1 MLEETLRLTSE
12 YRRLRD
18 ALTDGRTPAAL
29 FGMPPAA
36 RAQVAAALAA
46 DLGRPVVVLTATEAA
61 AARFAADAAFF
72 GARSEVCPARDFAL
86 RPTLGQSH
94 EFEYRRLAV
103 LGNIVGGR
111 CNLLALP
118 LEGALQRTMP
128 RAEFEANTLTLK
140 EGQTI
145 KQQDLIARLV
155 SAGYHRRDRVE
166 GPGQFSVRGGI
177 VDLYPPD
184 MDRPARVEFWGD
196 VIDTMS
202 GFDLLTQR
210 REIQLKKV
218 YLSPARETLFSD
230 PAEAAVLLRA
240 AASRLRGRKRE
251 LLEAA
256 MEGDLALLDAGTM
269 PENMDK
275 YLALRYPEAA
285 TVLDYF
291 ADPIYFVEEPSAL
304 REAARALEFRT
315 GEEIKALLEQ
325 KVLTGELCS
334 LWESYDAL
342 VHRTDHAPAVV
353 CENFSRTL
361 PDFSPKELVS
371 VTAHALP
378 AWGGEVKALVED
390 LENYRAAGYFCAV
403 LAGTPRAASALARDL
418 SAAGLTAVAVKGDPV
433 PSPGTVAVLTGHL
446 SAGTDYPFAK
456 FAIITSRRQKV
467 EEPRRSPRKKA
478 KGLSSLEELKPGDYV
493 VHQNHGIGIYTS
505 IERLDLQGVVKD
517 YIKIQ
522 YAGADT
528 LFVPVTQLDLISRY
542 TAPGDG
548 EKVKLAKLGG
558 ADWTRAKTRVK
569 KATEE
574 MAKELLDL
582 YARRKTAKGF
592 SFPEDGEWQRDFE
605 ARFAYEET
613 DDQLSA
619 SSEIKRD
626 MEHPWPMDRLLC
638 GDVGVG
644 KTEVALRAAFKA
656 IMGGKQ
662 VAILVPTTILAWQ
675 HFNTILQRMEAYP
688 VKAAMLS
695 RFRTPKQIRDALR
708 GLKEGTVDIVVG
720 THRLLQKDVH
730 FKDLG
735 LIIVDEEQRFGVRH
749 KEKLKENFPGVD
761 VLTLS
766 ATPIPRTLNMAM
778 SGIRDMSTIE
788 QPPYERQPVE
798 TFVLEYDAGVLAQA
812 IAREL
817 GRGGQ
822 VYYLYNRVETIENCA
837 ARVAKLAPEG
847 ARIATAHGKMTEE
860 QLSGVWQKLLD
871 GEIDILVCTTI
882 IETGVDV
889 RNCNTLIIED
899 ADRMGL
905 SQLYQIRGRVG
916 RSGRKAYAYFTFR
929 PAKVLTDVAAKRLS
943 AIREFTAFGSG
954 FRIAMRDLQIRGAGN
969 LLGQSQH
976 GHMETVG
983 YDLYVK
989 LLGQAVAA
997 LKGEAPPP
1005 DKSECLIDVTVD
1017 AYIPENYIPDAAGR
1031 IEAYKRI
1038 AAIEAQ
1044 ADADDVL
1051 DELDDRYGEPPAAVR
1066 GLVDISLIRIVAAKL
1081 GFYEIGQ
1088 RRDLLLMYSDQ
1099 LDRRDLAP
1107 LTRAMPGRIS
1117 VNRSAKP
1124 YLAVRVAEGEKP
1136 IRIMR
1141 QVFDL
1146 LSDDAN

>member
-1 MLEETLRLTSE
+1 MLEEALRQTKE
-12 YRRLRD
+12 YQRLRE
-18 ALTDGRTPAAL
+18 ALAGGRSPVAL
-29 FGMPPAA
+29 FGLPPAA
-36 RAQVAAALAA
+36 RAQAAAALAA
-46 DLGRPVVVLTATEAA
+46 DLGRPAVVLTAGEAEA
-61 AARFAADAAFF
+61 TRFASDAAFF
-72 GARSEVCPARDFAL
+72 GARSAVCPARDFAL
-86 RPTLGQSH
+86 RPTLGQSR
-94 EFEYRRLAV
+94 EFEYRRIAV

-111 CNLLALP
+111 CNLLAAP
-118 LEGALQRTMP
+118 LEGALQLTMP
-128 RAEFEANTLTLK
+128 RADFEANTLTLR
-140 EGQTI
+140 EGQTF
-145 KQQDLIARLV
+145 KQQDLVARLV
-155 SAGYHRRDRVE
+155 SAGYHRRDKVE

-184 MDRPARVEFWGD
+184 MDRPARIEFWGD
-196 VIDTMS
+196 VVDTMS

-210 REIQLKKV
+210 REVQLKKV
-218 YLSPARETLFSD
+218 YVSPAREVLFSD
-230 PAEAAVLLRA
+230 PAEAAALLRDA
-240 AASRLRGRKRE
+240 AARLKGAKKAR
-251 LLEAA
+251 LESVMA
-256 MEGDLALLDAGTM
+256 EDLAALDAGAL
-269 PENMDK
+269 PEHMDK
-275 YLALRYPEAA
+275 YLALRYAQPMTA
-285 TVLDYF
+285 LDYF
-291 ADPIYFVEEPSAL
+291 ENPLFFFEEPSAV
-304 REAARALEFRT
+304 REAARALAFRT
-315 GEEIKALLEQ
+315 GEELKGLLEQ
-325 KVLTGELCS
+325 QVLTAELAHFY
-334 LWESYDAL
+334 EEYDELLRRA
-342 VHRTDHAPAVV
+342 DKAPAVV

-361 PDFSPKELVS
+361 PDFQPKELVS

-378 AWGGEVKALVED
+378 AWGGEVKSLVED
-390 LENYRAAGYFCAV
+390 LQNYKAAGYFCAV
-403 LAGTPRAASALARDL
+403 LAGTRRAADALARDL
-418 SAAGLTAVAVKGDPV
+418 CAAGLTAVSAKGDPV
-433 PSPGTVAVLTGHL
+433 PTAGAVAVLPGHL

-456 FAIITSRRQKV
+456 FALITSRRQKV
-467 EEPRRSPRKKA
+467 EEQKPRRKKA
-478 KGLSSLEELKPGDYV
+478 KGLSSLEDLKPGDYV
-493 VHQNHGIGIYTS
+493 VHQNHGIGVYTS

-558 ADWTRAKTRVK
+558 GDWAKTKTRVK

-574 MAKELLDL
+574 MAKDLLAL

-592 SFPEDGEWQRDFE
+592 AFPSDGDWQRDFE
-605 ARFAYEET
+605 TRFEYEET
-613 DDQLSA
+613 DDQLTSA
-619 SSEIKRD
+619 AEIKKD
-626 MEHPWPMDRLLC
+626 MERPWPMDRLLC

-695 RFRTPKQIRDALR
+695 RFRTPKQIKDALR
-708 GLKEGTVDIVVG
+708 GLRDGTVDIVVG

-735 LIIVDEEQRFGVRH
+735 LIIVDEEQRFGVKH

-788 QPPYERQPVE
+788 QPPFERQPVE
-798 TFVLEYDAGVLAQA
+798 TFVLEYAEGVLEQA
-812 IAREL
+812 ITREL
-817 GRGGQ
+817 ARGGQ
-822 VYYLYNRVETIENCA
+822 VYYLYNRVETIEACA
-837 ARVAKLAPEG
+837 ARVAKMAPG

-860 QLSGVWQKLLD
+860 QLSTVWQALLD
-871 GEIDILVCTTI
+871 GNIDVLVCTTI

-905 SQLYQIRGRVG
+905 AQLYQIRGRVG

-976 GHMETVG
+976 GHMDAVG
-983 YDLYVK
+983 YDMYVK
-989 LLGQAVAA
+989 LLNQAVAS
-997 LKGEAPPP
+997 LKGEAAPP
-1005 DKSECLIDVTVD
+1005 DKSDCLIDVTVD
-1017 AYIPENYIPDAAGR
+1017 AYIPESYIPDAAGR

-1038 AAIEAQ
+1038 AAIETQ
-1044 ADADDVL
+1044 GDADDVL
-1051 DELDDRYGEPPAAVR
+1051 EELDDRYGEPPPAVR

-1081 GFYEIGQ
+1081 GIYEIGQ
-1088 RRDLLLMYSDQ
+1088 RQDALLMYSDVLPQ
-1099 LDRRDLAP
+1099 RDLAP
-1107 LTRAMPGRIS
+1107 LLRALPGRVS

-1124 YLAVRVAEGEKP
+1124 YLSVRVRPGEKP
-1136 IRIMR
+1136 VEVMR
-1141 QVFDL
+1141 RVFDAL
-1146 LSDDAN
+1146 DGAGGPA